1 MDRGD
6 HVPNEMGPL
15 ARPGH
20 LGGAEL
26 GLSAILFFNVTA
38 GLVSE
43 ASGHPSAHLPGEIL
57 GNTSGSITALA
68 SEGLLEGSPVKYRFF
83 TLFLEFSVAIFLFP
97 EQKCR
102 LS

>member
-1 MDRGD
+1 MDPGH

-20 LGGAEL
+20 LSGAEL
-26 GLSAILFFNVTA
+26 GLSAILFFNLTA

-43 ASGHPSAHLPGEIL
+43 ASGHPGEIL

-68 SEGLLEGSPVKYRFF
+68 SEGLLEDSPVKYRFF